1 MKIDS
6 GTVRFLVFVFGISCS
21 VALSAQPKPVSNP
34 VVYDTF
40 EALEPILNRQT
51 DTIYVINFWA
61 TWCAP
66 CVAELPLFEQLS
78 QQIQG
83 KKVKILLVSIDFK
96 RDLET
101 KLKPF
106 LAKRTFLTP
115 VVSLTDSRQQ
125 LWIDK
130 VDPNWSGAIP
140 ATLIYR
146 NQDRKFVEGE
156 FTSYEAL
163 ENTVNEVG
171 GQ

>member
-1 MKIDS
+1 MRIYPNS
-6 GTVRFLVFVFGISCS
+6 LRFWAFLFGIVGACT
-21 VALSAQPKPVSNP
+21 LSAQTKLVTNP
-34 VVYDTF
+34 VVYDNF
-40 EALEPILNRQT
+40 EALEPVLNRQT

-83 KKVKILLVSIDFK
+83 KKIKVLLVSIDFK

-106 LAKRTFLTP
+106 LAKRTLQTP
-115 VVSLTDSRQQ
+115 VISLTDSRQQ

-146 NQDRKFVEGE
+146 NQERRFVEGE
-156 FTSYEAL
+156 FTNFEAL
-163 ENTVNEVG
+163 ENTVNEIG

>member
-21 VALSAQPKPVSNP
+21 VALSAQPKPVNNP

-40 EALEPILNRQT
+40 EALEP
-51 DTIYVINFWA
+51 IYVINFWA

-156 FTSYEAL
+156 FTSFEAL